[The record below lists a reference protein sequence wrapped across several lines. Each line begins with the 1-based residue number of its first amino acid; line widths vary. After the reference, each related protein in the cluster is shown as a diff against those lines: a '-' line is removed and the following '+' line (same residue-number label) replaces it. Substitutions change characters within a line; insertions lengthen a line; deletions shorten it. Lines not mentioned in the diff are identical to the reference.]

1 VFLSVFRSWNL
12 NWNISFLES
21 RNLVTPRRLGV
32 GFVSRTVVQVQME
45 GLRTFANQDALL
57 RQSNPWRRG
66 DTSVCQE
73 DTFPDCR
80 S

>member
-1 VFLSVFRSWNL
+1 M
-12 NWNISFLES
+12 
-21 RNLVTPRRLGV
+21 
-32 GFVSRTVVQVQME
+32 SRTVVQVQME
-45 GLRTFANQDALL
+45 GLRTFANQDAFL